1 MGSESQ
7 VVQTNFTLSPE
18 WLTCLSSM
26 YMIHFM
32 RMKAGLLV
40 ITPQASFGELICQSL
55 NDTGSFDIHI
65 ANGKAESILE
75 VEKANCSLA
84 LLDMDLGE
92 KSILEIGRSLRRINH
107 DLNLVILADDE
118 LPPAMDAIRPWVL
131 LRKPFYLPDF
141 IQLLRA
147 VPMIPDPLIDALEE
161 VKDPGSKKDMNPSPH
176 EKSKVTDIPWLN
188 DVSKAAQ
195 HLTRLTLESSA
206 QAALITR
213 EKELWAYAGQ
223 LSQNAANELAATV
236 SRHWD
241 GQKGNDLLRF
251 VRLESTKAEHMLYA
265 TSMAANV
272 ILALVFDAE
281 TPFST
286 IRSQANSLARSLAI
300 AKTGPV
306 ESLERTPALKREQ
319 VQVEPAAEEIDES
332 SDELDIPSIADI
344 LDKIPPPVPP
354 KRVKVD
360 TPRMSAE
367 DEGESSSDLD
377 FGMDLD
383 PSAAVTRPSTPL
395 PKKSTRR
402 PSQES
407 SPAVHL
413 RDLMLADQSLN
424 QQDPLQDFSD
434 ELAATMPSKSQ
445 RRRPAT
451 PTRQPAPGEL
461 DETRPHSITEV
472 AGRMITESASPAMAQ
487 LNYACLLVPRFT
499 IHYMT
504 GDLADRVSE
513 WMPNICIA
521 FGWRLEFLA
530 VRPEYLQWVVN
541 VTPNTSPGYLMR
553 IMRQQTSERVFHE
566 FPRLKRDNPSG
577 DFWAP
582 GYLIMGGL
590 QPHPPQLVK
599 DYIKQTRQRQGI
611 SQQRR

>member
-1 MGSESQ
+1 
-7 VVQTNFTLSPE
+7 
-18 WLTCLSSM
+18 
-26 YMIHFM
+26 
-32 RMKAGLLV
+32 MKAGLLV
-40 ITPQASFGELICQSL
+40 VTPQASFGELIRQSL
-55 NDTGSFDIHI
+55 NDTGSFHIHM
-65 ANGKAESILE
+65 ASGKAEAASV
-75 VEKANCSLA
+75 VEKENCSLA
-84 LLDMDLGE
+84 LLDMELGE
-92 KSILEIGRSLRRINH
+92 NAILEIGRLLRSLNP
-107 DLNLVILADDE
+107 DLDLVILADEE
-118 LPPAMDAIRPWVL
+118 LPPAMDIIRPWVL

-141 IQLLRA
+141 IQLMRA
-147 VPMIPDPLIDALEE
+147 VPIIPDQLIGALEE
-161 VKDPGSKKDMNPSPH
+161 VKEPGSKQEMKPIPQDEP
-176 EKSKVTDIPWLN
+176 KVTDIPWLH

-265 TSMAANV
+265 TSMSANV

-286 IRSQANSLARSLAI
+286 IRSQANSLAHSLEI

-306 ESLERTPALKREQ
+306 EAVERTPAPKAEQ
-319 VQVEPAAEEIDES
+319 VQVEAAAEEIDDYGE
-332 SDELDIPSIADI
+332 DLEIPSIANI
-344 LDKIPPPVPP
+344 LDDIPPPVPP
-354 KRVKVD
+354 KHVEVD
-360 TPRMSAE
+360 VPRMSTK
-367 DEGESSSDLD
+367 GGGQSVSDPD
-377 FGMDLD
+377 FDMDLD
-383 PSAAVTRPSTPL
+383 PSAAATRPSTPL
-395 PKKSTRR
+395 PKKSSHRL
-402 PSQES
+402 SQES
-407 SPAVHL
+407 SPAIHL
-413 RDLMLADQSLN
+413 RDLALADQPQNRQNSL
-424 QQDPLQDFSD
+424 PDFPD

-451 PTRQPAPGEL
+451 PIRQPAPGEL

-499 IHYMT
+499 VHYLT
-504 GDLADRVSE
+504 GDLADRISE

-553 IMRQQTSERVFHE
+553 IMRQQTSEKIFHE
-566 FPRLKRDNPSG
+566 FPRFKRDNPSG

>member
-1 MGSESQ
+1 
-7 VVQTNFTLSPE
+7 
-18 WLTCLSSM
+18 M

-40 ITPQASFGELICQSL
+40 ITPQASFGELIRQSL
-55 NDTGSFDIHI
+55 NATGSFDIYM
-65 ANGKAESILE
+65 ASGKEEAISVL
-75 VEKANCSLA
+75 EKANCSLA
-84 LLDMDLGE
+84 LLDLELGE
-92 KSILEIGRSLRRINH
+92 KSILEIGSSLRGIDPGFH
-107 DLNLVILADDE
+107 LVILADE
-118 LPPAMDAIRPWVL
+118 ALPASMATIRPWVL

-147 VPMIPDPLIDALEE
+147 VPIIPDHLIDALEE
-161 VKDPGSKKDMNPSPH
+161 DSESKEDMNPSPH
-176 EKSKVTDIPWLN
+176 GEPKVADIPWLN

-286 IRSQANSLARSLAI
+286 IRGQANSLARSLEI
-300 AKTGPV
+300 AKTGP
-306 ESLERTPALKREQ
+306 LEAAERIPAPKREQ
-319 VQVEPAAEEIDES
+319 IQAEPAAEEIDES
-332 SDELDIPSIADI
+332 SEDLEIPSIADI
-344 LDKIPPPVPP
+344 LDEIPPPVPP
-354 KRVKVD
+354 KRVKMD
-360 TPRMSAE
+360 LPRISAE
-367 DEGESSSDLD
+367 DERQSASDVD
-377 FGMDLD
+377 FDMDLD
-383 PSAAVTRPSTPL
+383 PSAAATRPSTPL
-395 PKKSTRR
+395 SKKSTRR

-407 SPAVHL
+407 SPAVPL
-413 RDLMLADQSLN
+413 RDLMLADQAVNRQES
-424 QQDPLQDFSD
+424 LQDFSED
-434 ELAATMPSKSQ
+434 LAATTPSKSQ
-445 RRRPAT
+445 HRRPAT
-451 PTRQPAPGEL
+451 PIRQSAQGEL

-504 GDLADRVSE
+504 GDLADRISE

-553 IMRQQTSERVFHE
+553 IMRQQISERVFHE
-566 FPRLKRDNPSG
+566 FPRLKRENPSG

-590 QPHPPQLVK
+590 QPHPQQLVK

>member
-1 MGSESQ
+1 M
-7 VVQTNFTLSPE
+7 
-18 WLTCLSSM
+18 M
-26 YMIHFM
+26 
-32 RMKAGLLV
+32 ADLLV
-40 ITPQASFGELICQSL
+40 VTPQASFGELIRQSL
-55 NDTGSFDIHI
+55 SETGSFRVNI
-65 ANGKAESILE
+65 ANEKSTAVLAAE
-75 VEKANCSLA
+75 VGNYSLA
-84 LLDMDLGE
+84 LLDTELGE
-92 KSILEIGRSLRRINH
+92 KNVLEIGRSLRSINP
-107 DLNLVILADDE
+107 DLDLVILSDGE
-118 LPPAMDAIRPWVL
+118 LPPSMDAIRPWVL

-141 IQLLRA
+141 IQLVRA
-147 VPMIPDPLIDALEE
+147 VPVIPDQLLDAFEE
-161 VKDPGSKKDMNPSPH
+161 NEEKITPGSK
-176 EKSKVTDIPWLN
+176 EKMEEPTPQNDPQTLDIPWLN

-223 LSQNAANELAATV
+223 LSQNAANELAGTV

-265 TSMAANV
+265 TSMSTEV

-300 AKTGPV
+300 AKTGPLD
-306 ESLERTPALKREQ
+306 SLERTPPPKREQ
-319 VQVEPAAEEIDES
+319 VQVESEADEFEEYDEF
-332 SDELDIPSIADI
+332 DEELDVPSIADI
-344 LDKIPPPVPP
+344 LDEIPPPVPAV
-354 KRVKVD
+354 RAQVD
-360 TPRMSAE
+360 ASQMSTDEVDDEVEE
-367 DEGESSSDLD
+367 DADMVETE
-377 FGMDLD
+377 MDVD

-395 PKKSTRR
+395 PKKSNRR
-402 PSQES
+402 LSQES
-407 SPAVHL
+407 SPAIRL
-413 RDLMLADQSLN
+413 SDLIMTDQQVEQDEYQADF
-424 QQDPLQDFSD
+424 PD

-451 PTRQPAPGEL
+451 PVRQPAPGEL

-472 AGRMITESASPAMAQ
+472 ASKMIPEAASPGMAQ
-487 LNYACLLVPRFT
+487 LNYACLLVPRFVA
-499 IHYMT
+499 HYMT
-504 GDLADRVSE
+504 GDLADRMSE

-530 VRPEYLQWVVN
+530 VRPDYLQWVVN

-553 IMRQQTSERVFHE
+553 IMRQQTSEKIFSE

-582 GYLIMGGL
+582 GYLIMGGI

-611 SQQRR
+611 SQPRRW

>member
-1 MGSESQ
+1 MYRQ
-7 VVQTNFTLSPE
+7 VRWYSPE
-18 WLTCLSSM
+18 WLTCLCAVGV
-26 YMIHFM
+26 IHFT
-32 RMKAGLLV
+32 RMKADLLV
-40 ITPQASFGELICQSL
+40 VTPQASFGELIRQSL
-55 NDTGSFDIHI
+55 SDTGSFRIHM
-65 ANGKAESILE
+65 ASGKAEAILTA
-75 VEKANCSLA
+75 EKENCTLA
-84 LLDMDLGE
+84 LLDMELGE
-92 KSILEIGRSLRRINH
+92 KELLDIGRSIRGINP
-107 DLNLVILADDE
+107 DLDLVILADDE
-118 LPPAMDAIRPWVL
+118 LSPAMDAIRPWVL

-141 IQLLRA
+141 IQLIRA
-147 VPMIPDPLIDALEE
+147 VPIIPDQLIDVFEDDKEPVSQEE
-161 VKDPGSKKDMNPSPH
+161 MDPSLKDEPQVAK
-176 EKSKVTDIPWLN
+176 IPWLN

-213 EKELWAYAGQ
+213 ERELWAYAGQ
-223 LSQNAANELAATV
+223 LSQNAANELASTV

-265 TSMAANV
+265 TSMTTDV

-300 AKTGPV
+300 AKTGPLD
-306 ESLERTPALKREQ
+306 SLERHPIPKQEQ
-319 VQVEPAAEEIDES
+319 VRAESEANEFDES
-332 SDELDIPSIADI
+332 DEDLEIPSIADI
-344 LDKIPPPVPP
+344 LHEIPPPVPP
-354 KRVKVD
+354 VREKEAA
-360 TPRMSAE
+360 PQMSAE
-367 DEGESSSDLD
+367 EDEEDAD
-377 FGMDLD
+377 VEMDTDLD

-395 PKKSTRR
+395 PKKSNRR

-407 SPAVHL
+407 SPAIHL
-413 RDLMLADQSLN
+413 SDLIVTEQSVN
-424 QQDPLQDFSD
+424 RQDSVTDFAD

-451 PTRQPAPGEL
+451 PIRQPAPGEL

-472 AGRMITESASPAMAQ
+472 AGRMITESASPGMAQ

-499 IHYMT
+499 AHYMT
-504 GDLADRVSE
+504 GDLADRLSE
-513 WMPNICIA
+513 WMPTICVA

-530 VRPEYLQWVVN
+530 VRPDYLQWVVN

-553 IMRQQTSERVFHE
+553 IMRQQTSEKIFSE

-599 DYIKQTRQRQGI
+599 DYIRQTRQRQGI
-611 SQQRR
+611 SQPRR